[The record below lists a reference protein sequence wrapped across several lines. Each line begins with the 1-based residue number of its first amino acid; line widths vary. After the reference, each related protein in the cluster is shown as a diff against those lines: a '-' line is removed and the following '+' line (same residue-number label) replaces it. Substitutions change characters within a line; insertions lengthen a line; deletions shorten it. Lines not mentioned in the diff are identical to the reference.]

1 MSITAMLTGTLM
13 LSLLHGLIPSHWL
26 PVLAL
31 KEKFGWQGNKTLRI
45 ASIAALAH
53 SLSTFLL
60 GVFLGLFSLSL
71 AEKLNS
77 YTRWVIPVL
86 LIALGFYFIIQHHRH
101 HHFHFNERQK
111 LDKTGAGQVV
121 TLLVF
126 MMFLSPC
133 LEIEAFFLM
142 AGTFGWHMILAVGLL
157 YTLVSL
163 LGITFWIYLAQK
175 GLHRFNW
182 HKLEHNAGL
191 VSGGILILTG
201 IISFFTH

>member
-1 MSITAMLTGTLM
+1 MTTLLTGTIM

-26 PVLAL
+26 LVLAL
-31 KEKFGWQGNKTLRI
+31 KERFGWQGSKTVRI
-45 ASIAALAH
+45 AAMAALAH

-71 AEKLNS
+71 AETLNS
-77 YTRWVIPVL
+77 YTRWVIPAL
-86 LIALGFYFIIQHHRH
+86 LIAIGFYFIIQHHRH
-101 HHFHFNERQK
+101 HHFHFNEKQK
-111 LDKTGAGQVV
+111 LDQAGATQVV

-133 LEIEAFFLM
+133 LVIEAYFLM
-142 AGTFGWHMILAVGLL
+142 AGTHGWPMILTVGLL
-157 YTLVSL
+157 YTIVSV
-163 LGITFWIYLAQK
+163 LGITFWVYLAQK

-182 HKLEHNAGL
+182 HRLEHNTGL
-191 VSGGILILTG
+191 VSGCILIVTG

>member
-1 MSITAMLTGTLM
+1 MASLLTGTIM

-31 KEKFGWQGNKTLRI
+31 KEKFDWQGSKTIRI
-45 ASIAALAH
+45 ASLAALAH

-60 GVFLGLFSLSL
+60 GVFLGFFSLAL
-71 AEKLNS
+71 AEKLYS
-77 YTRWVIPVL
+77 YTRWVIPFL
-86 LIALGFYFIIQHHRH
+86 LVVIGLYFIFQHHRH
-101 HHFHFNERQK
+101 HHFQIAEKQK
-111 LDKTGAGQVV
+111 LEKAGATQVV

-133 LEIEAFFLM
+133 LEIEAYFLM
-142 AGTFGWHMILAVGLL
+142 AGTYGWMMILTVGLL
-157 YTLVSL
+157 YTIISV
-163 LGITFWIYLAQK
+163 LGITFWVYLARK

-182 HKLEHNAGL
+182 HRLEHNAGL
-191 VSGGILILTG
+191 VSGGILIFTG

>member
-1 MSITAMLTGTLM
+1 M

-31 KEKFGWQGNKTLRI
+31 KERFGWQGSKTVRI
-45 ASIAALAH
+45 AAMAALAH
-53 SLSTFLL
+53 SLSTFML

-71 AEKLNS
+71 ADTLNS
-77 YTRWVIPVL
+77 YTRWVIPAL
-86 LIALGFYFIIQHHRH
+86 LIAIGFYFIIQHHRH
-101 HHFHFNERQK
+101 HHFHFNEKQK
-111 LDKTGAGQVV
+111 LDQAGATQIV

-133 LEIEAFFLM
+133 LEIEAYFLM
-142 AGTFGWHMILAVGLL
+142 AGAHGWPMILTVGLL
-157 YTLVSL
+157 YTIVSV
-163 LGITFWIYLAQK
+163 LGITFWVYLAQK

-191 VSGGILILTG
+191 VSGCIPNCANN
-201 IISFFTH
+201 

>member
-1 MSITAMLTGTLM
+1 MTTLLTGTIM

-31 KEKFGWQGNKTLRI
+31 KEKFGWQGSKTVRI
-45 ASIAALAH
+45 AAMAAFAH

-71 AEKLNS
+71 SEKLNS

-86 LIALGFYFIIQHHRH
+86 LIAIGLYFIIQHHRH
-101 HHFHFNERQK
+101 HHFHIAENQK
-111 LDKTGAGQVV
+111 LENAGATQVV

-133 LEIEAFFLM
+133 LEIEAYFLM
-142 AGTFGWHMILAVGLL
+142 AGTYGWLMILTVGLL
-157 YTLVSL
+157 YTIVSV
-163 LGITFWIYLAQK
+163 LGITFWVYLAQK

-182 HKLEHNAGL
+182 HRLEHNAGL

>member
-1 MSITAMLTGTLM
+1 MTTLLTGTIM

-31 KEKFGWQGNKTLRI
+31 KEKFNWQGSKTVRI
-45 ASIAALAH
+45 AAMAALAH
-53 SLSTFLL
+53 SLSTFML

-71 AEKLNS
+71 AEMLNS
-77 YTRWVIPVL
+77 YTRWVIPAL
-86 LIALGFYFIIQHHRH
+86 LIAIGFYFIIQHHRH
-101 HHFHFNERQK
+101 HHFHFNEKQK
-111 LDKTGAGQVV
+111 LDQAGATQVV

-133 LEIEAFFLM
+133 LEIEAYFLM
-142 AGTFGWHMILAVGLL
+142 AGTHGWPMILTVGLL
-157 YTLVSL
+157 YTIVSV
-163 LGITFWIYLAQK
+163 LGITFWVYLAQK

-182 HKLEHNAGL
+182 HRLEHNTGL
-191 VSGGILILTG
+191 VSGCILIITG

>member
-1 MSITAMLTGTLM
+1 MTTLLTGTIM

-31 KEKFGWQGNKTLRI
+31 KERFGWQGSKTVRI
-45 ASIAALAH
+45 AAMAALAH
-53 SLSTFLL
+53 SLSTFML

-71 AEKLNS
+71 AEMLNS
-77 YTRWVIPVL
+77 YTRWVIPAL
-86 LIALGFYFIIQHHRH
+86 LIAIGFYFIIQHHRH
-101 HHFHFNERQK
+101 HHFHFNEKQK
-111 LDKTGAGQVV
+111 LDQAGATQVV

-133 LEIEAFFLM
+133 LEIEAYFLM
-142 AGTFGWHMILAVGLL
+142 AGTHGWPMILTVGLL
-157 YTLVSL
+157 YTIVSV
-163 LGITFWIYLAQK
+163 LGITFWVYLAQK

-182 HKLEHNAGL
+182 HRLEHNTGL
-191 VSGGILILTG
+191 VSGCILIITG

>member
-1 MSITAMLTGTLM
+1 MTTLLTGTIM

-31 KEKFGWQGNKTLRI
+31 KEKFNWQGSKTVRI
-45 ASIAALAH
+45 AAMAALAH

-71 AEKLNS
+71 AETLNS
-77 YTRWVIPVL
+77 YTRWVIPAL
-86 LIALGFYFIIQHHRH
+86 LIAIGFYFIIQHHRH
-101 HHFHFNERQK
+101 HHFHFNEKQK
-111 LDKTGAGQVV
+111 LDQAGATQVV

-133 LEIEAFFLM
+133 LEIEAYFLM
-142 AGTFGWHMILAVGLL
+142 AGTHGWLMILTVGLL
-157 YTLVSL
+157 YTIVSV
-163 LGITFWIYLAQK
+163 LGITFWVYLAQK

-191 VSGGILILTG
+191 VSGCILIITG

>member
-1 MSITAMLTGTLM
+1 MTTLLTGTIM

-31 KEKFGWQGNKTLRI
+31 KEKFNWQGSKTVRI
-45 ASIAALAH
+45 AAMAALAH
-53 SLSTFLL
+53 SLSTFML

-71 AEKLNS
+71 AEMLNS
-77 YTRWVIPVL
+77 YTRWVIPAL
-86 LIALGFYFIIQHHRH
+86 LIAIGFYFIIQHHRH
-101 HHFHFNERQK
+101 HHFHFNEKQK
-111 LDKTGAGQVV
+111 LDQAGATQVV

-133 LEIEAFFLM
+133 LEIEAYFLM
-142 AGTFGWHMILAVGLL
+142 AGTHGWPMILTVGLL
-157 YTLVSL
+157 YTIVSV
-163 LGITFWIYLAQK
+163 LGITFWVYLAQR

-182 HKLEHNAGL
+182 HRLEHNTGL
-191 VSGGILILTG
+191 VSGCILIITG

>member
-1 MSITAMLTGTLM
+1 MTTLLTGTIM

-31 KEKFGWQGNKTLRI
+31 KERFGWHGSKTLRI
-45 ASIAALAH
+45 ASVAALAH

-71 AEKLNS
+71 AGTLNS
-77 YTRWVIPVL
+77 YTRWVIPAL
-86 LIALGFYFIIQHHRH
+86 LIAIGFYFIIHHHRH
-101 HHFHFNERQK
+101 HHFHFNEKQK
-111 LDKTGAGQVV
+111 LDQAGATQVV

-133 LEIEAFFLM
+133 LEIEAYFLI
-142 AGTFGWHMILAVGLL
+142 AGTHGWPMILTVGLF
-157 YTLVSL
+157 YTIVSV
-163 LGITFWIYLAQK
+163 LGITFWVYLAQK

-191 VSGGILILTG
+191 VSGSILILTG

>member
-1 MSITAMLTGTLM
+1 MTTLLTGTIM

-31 KEKFGWQGNKTLRI
+31 KEKFGWQGSKTVRI
-45 ASIAALAH
+45 AAMAAFAH

-71 AEKLNS
+71 SEKLNS

-86 LIALGFYFIIQHHRH
+86 LIAIGLYFIIQHHRH
-101 HHFHFNERQK
+101 HHFHIAEKQK
-111 LDKTGAGQVV
+111 LENAGATQVV

-133 LEIEAFFLM
+133 LEIEAYFLM
-142 AGTFGWHMILAVGLL
+142 AGTYGWPMILAVGLL
-157 YTLVSL
+157 YTIVSV
-163 LGITFWIYLAQK
+163 LGITFWVYLAQK

-182 HKLEHNAGL
+182 HRLEHNTGL

>member
-1 MSITAMLTGTLM
+1 MTSLLAGTIL

-31 KEKFGWQGNKTLRI
+31 KERFGWQGSKAVRI
-45 ASIAALAH
+45 ASLAALAH

-71 AEKLNS
+71 AETLHS
-77 YTRWVIPVL
+77 YTRWVIPSL
-86 LIALGFYFIIQHHRH
+86 LVAIGLFFIIQHHRH
-101 HHFHFNERQK
+101 HHFHIAEKQK
-111 LDKTGAGQVV
+111 LETAGATQVV

-133 LEIEAFFLM
+133 LEIEAYFLL
-142 AGTFGWHMILAVGLL
+142 AGTYGWMMILTVGML
-157 YTLVSL
+157 YTIVSV
-163 LGITFWIYLAQK
+163 LGITFWVYLAQK

-182 HKLEHNAGL
+182 HRLEHNAGL
-191 VSGGILILTG
+191 VSGGILVLTG

>member
-1 MSITAMLTGTLM
+1 MTTLLTGTIM

-31 KEKFGWQGNKTLRI
+31 KERFGWQGSKTVRI
-45 ASIAALAH
+45 ASVAALAH
-53 SLSTFLL
+53 SLSTFML

-71 AEKLNS
+71 AETLNS
-77 YTRWVIPVL
+77 YTRWVIPSL
-86 LIALGFYFIIQHHRH
+86 LIAIGLYFIIQHHHH
-101 HHFHFNERQK
+101 HHFHITEKQK
-111 LDKTGAGQVV
+111 LEKAGATQVV

-133 LEIEAFFLM
+133 LEIEAYFLM
-142 AGTFGWHMILAVGLL
+142 AGTYGWPMILAVGLL
-157 YTLVSL
+157 YTIVSV
-163 LGITFWIYLAQK
+163 LGITFWVYLAQK

-182 HKLEHNAGL
+182 HRLEHNAGL

>member
-1 MSITAMLTGTLM
+1 MTTLLTGTIM

-31 KEKFGWQGNKTLRI
+31 KERFGWQGSKTVRI
-45 ASIAALAH
+45 AAMAALAH

-71 AEKLNS
+71 AETLNS
-77 YTRWVIPVL
+77 YTRWVIPTL
-86 LIALGFYFIIQHHRH
+86 LIAIGFYFIIQHHRH
-101 HHFHFNERQK
+101 HHFHFNEKQK
-111 LDKTGAGQVV
+111 LDQAGATQVV

-133 LEIEAFFLM
+133 LEIEAYFLM
-142 AGTFGWHMILAVGLL
+142 AGTQGWPMILTVGLL
-157 YTLVSL
+157 YTIVSV
-163 LGITFWIYLAQK
+163 LGITFWVYLAQK

-182 HKLEHNAGL
+182 HRLEHNTGL
-191 VSGGILILTG
+191 VSGCILIITG

>member
-1 MSITAMLTGTLM
+1 MTTLLTGTIM

-31 KEKFGWQGNKTLRI
+31 KDKFGWQEGKTLRI
-45 ASIAALAH
+45 ASYAALGH

-60 GVFLGLFSLSL
+60 GAFLGLFSLSMSQTL
-71 AEKLNS
+71 SN
-77 YTRWVIPVL
+77 YTRWFIPVL
-86 LIALGFYFIIQHHRH
+86 LILLGLYFIIQHHRH
-101 HHFHFNERQK
+101 HHFHITENQK
-111 LDKTGAGQVV
+111 LDQANSKQVV
-121 TLLVF
+121 CLLVF

-133 LEIEAFFLM
+133 LEIEAFFVL
-142 AGTFGWHMILAVGLL
+142 AGSFGWPMILTVGLL
-157 YTLVSL
+157 YTVVSV
-163 LGITFWIYLAQK
+163 LGITFWVYLAQK

-191 VSGGILILTG
+191 ISGGILILTG

>member
-1 MSITAMLTGTLM
+1 MTSLLTGTIM

-31 KEKFGWQGNKTLRI
+31 KEKFGWQGSKTVRI
-45 ASIAALAH
+45 ACLAALTH

-60 GVFLGLFSLSL
+60 GVILGLFSLAL
-71 AEKLNS
+71 AEELSS
-77 YTRWVIPVL
+77 YTRWVIPSLLVL
-86 LIALGFYFIIQHHRH
+86 IGSYFIIQHHRH
-101 HHFHFNERQK
+101 HHFHIAEKQK
-111 LDKTGAGQVV
+111 LEKAGATQVV

-133 LEIEAFFLM
+133 LEIEAYFLM
-142 AGTFGWHMILAVGLL
+142 AGTYGWMMILTVGVL
-157 YTLVSL
+157 YTIVSV
-163 LGITFWIYLAQK
+163 LGITFWVYLAQK

-182 HKLEHNAGL
+182 HRLEHNAGL
-191 VSGGILILTG
+191 VAGGILVLTG

>member
-1 MSITAMLTGTLM
+1 MTTLLTGTIM

-26 PVLAL
+26 PVLAM
-31 KEKFGWQGNKTLRI
+31 KERFGWQGSKTVRI
-45 ASIAALAH
+45 ASVAALAH
-53 SLSTFLL
+53 SLSTFML

-71 AEKLNS
+71 AETLNS
-77 YTRWVIPVL
+77 YTRWVIPSL
-86 LIALGFYFIIQHHRH
+86 LIAIGLYFIIQHHHH
-101 HHFHFNERQK
+101 HHFHIAEKQK
-111 LDKTGAGQVV
+111 LEKAGATQVV

-133 LEIEAFFLM
+133 LEIEAYFLM
-142 AGTFGWHMILAVGLL
+142 AGTYGWPMILAVGLL
-157 YTLVSL
+157 YTIVSV
-163 LGITFWIYLAQK
+163 LGITFWVYLAQK

-182 HKLEHNAGL
+182 HRLEHNAGL

>member
-1 MSITAMLTGTLM
+1 MLTGTLM

>member
-1 MSITAMLTGTLM
+1 MPITTLLTGTIM

-26 PVLAL
+26 PLLAM
-31 KEKFGWQGNKTLRI
+31 KEKFGWSGSKTLRI
-45 ASIAALAH
+45 AVLAALAH

-60 GVFLGLFSLSL
+60 GVVLGLFSLSL
-71 AEKLNS
+71 TEMLHS
-77 YTRWVIPVL
+77 YTRWAIPVL
-86 LIALGFYFIIQHHRH
+86 LILLGLYFIVQHHRH
-101 HHFHFNERQK
+101 HHFHINEKQK
-111 LDKTGAGQVV
+111 LDKAGSTQIV

-133 LEIEAFFLM
+133 LEIEAYFLM
-142 AGTFGWHMILAVGLL
+142 AGTYGWSMILTVGLL
-157 YTLVSL
+157 YTSVSI
-163 LGITFWIYLAQK
+163 LGITFWVYLAQK

-182 HKLEHNAGL
+182 HRLEHNAGL